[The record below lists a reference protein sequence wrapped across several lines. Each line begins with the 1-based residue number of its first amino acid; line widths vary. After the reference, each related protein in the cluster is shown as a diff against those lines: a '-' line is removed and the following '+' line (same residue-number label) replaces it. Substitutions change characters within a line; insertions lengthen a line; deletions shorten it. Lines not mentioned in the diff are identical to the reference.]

1 MNSLKAALLRL
12 RLRLQLRDLLDNPVF
27 CALLGM
33 ALLCASQLP
42 FPTARKLAL
51 LTAATR
57 RFDHRRLRAAGR
69 HLLEPWLEPDQV
81 DIWRNEK
88 IGWHRYYA
96 YAAFNSISKERA
108 LTTSLVLKEPGD
120 NGEKGVLYC
129 SFEFNWMKLIANH
142 DARKLFREYILVG
155 ASSWSPSDHA
165 VLANLC
171 GLSKDPAFIG
181 ISNMADIAQYRMFA
195 PHIHPL
201 PIMACDWVAAEDF
214 QPLPHHM
221 RTIDILMVSHFRPWK
236 RHWLLFEA
244 LRDMDPNLKVTLI
257 GRASE
262 GRTERELRE
271 EAAAFGVK
279 QELTFLTHLEIDEV
293 IRHQCNAKVSVALS
307 KREGSCVSVTEALFA
322 DTPVVMMDDAHV
334 GARAYINS
342 STGRLVNRRNFARTL
357 EELIANPRACMPRAW
372 ATEHISAR
380 LTSKKLNTI
389 LREHAL
395 RTGQP
400 WTRDIAPLCWRYVP
414 RYLDEIDRLRLRPA
428 VERLR
433 AQHGIVLEEFVSEKV
448 ATARKVS

>member
-1 MNSLKAALLRL
+1 MKMNPLKAALQRL
-12 RLRLQLRDLLDNPVF
+12 RLRLQPRDLLDNCVVS
-27 CALLGM
+27 ALLGM

-42 FPTARKLAL
+42 FSTARKLSL

-57 RFDHRRLRAAGR
+57 RFDTRRLRAAGR
-69 HLLEPWLEPDQV
+69 HILAPLLEPDQV
-81 DIWRNEK
+81 EVWRAQK
-88 IGWHRYYA
+88 VGWQRYYGSFA
-96 YAAFNSISKERA
+96 DINKDRA

-142 DARKLFREYILVG
+142 DARKVFKDYLLVG

-171 GLSKDPAFIG
+171 GLSSDPAFIG
-181 ISNMADIAQYRMFA
+181 ISNVEDSAQYRMFA
-195 PHIHPL
+195 PHIAAL
-201 PIMACDWVAAEDF
+201 PIMACDWVDADDF
-214 QPLPHHM
+214 HPLPHHQ
-221 RTIDILMVSHFRPWK
+221 RTTDIVMVSHFREWK

-244 LRDMDPNLKVTLI
+244 LSQMDPSLKVTLI
-257 GRASE
+257 GRASA

-279 QELTFLTHLEIDEV
+279 QEVTILSNLEIDEV
-293 IRHQCNAKVSVALS
+293 IRHQCNAKVAVALS
-307 KREGSCVSVTEALFA
+307 KREGSCVSVTEAMFA
-322 DTPVVMMDDAHV
+322 DTPVVMMDDAHI

-342 STGRLVNRRNFARTL
+342 STGRLVSRRNMARTL
-357 EELIANPRACMPRAW
+357 TELIDNPRACMPRAW
-372 ATEHISAR
+372 AVEHISAR

-395 RTGQP
+395 RSGQP

-414 RYLDEIDRLRLRPA
+414 RYLDDIDRLRLRPA

-433 AQHGIVLEEFVSEKV
+433 AQHGVVLEEFISEK
-448 ATARKVS
+448 AAASRKVS